1 MKKRKLLVVVDESPA
16 TRKALQYVAQMA
28 AGRPHFRVC
37 LAHSRLAP
45 PRQLVEFRGAEK
57 GRLRAYKSRW
67 ISAREITEQRALDRA
82 NVVLRQ
88 GGIARAAIEAH
99 FCYLVDGTRAT
110 KEILALARSRRC
122 DTVVIGRRSLSWLG
136 ELISTHPAEE
146 LVRQGKGFT
155 IWVVE

>member
-1 MKKRKLLVVVDESPA
+1 MDFR
-16 TRKALQYVAQMA
+16 TR
-28 AGRPHFRVC
+28 GH
-37 LAHSRLAP
+37 
-45 PRQLVEFRGAEK
+45 
-57 GRLRAYKSRW
+57 
-67 ISAREITEQRALDRA
+67 EQRALDRA

-88 GGIARAAIEAH
+88 GGIARGAIEAH

-110 KEILALARSRRC
+110 KEILALARARGC

-136 ELISTHPAEE
+136 ELTNTHPAEE